1 MRRRRADRT
10 AEFNVWPAFTDVLGG
25 LVVVLVFFITIF
37 VIGEVLI
44 GREFNSKDNAIGQL
58 SQLVELLEGLVG
70 DSEAENSR
78 LNKRI
83 ALLKSTINDNRSEL
97 DRAQG
102 QLADERMAR
111 ADFASQLEQT
121 HDRLATEQAAR
132 AGSESELEQ
141 TRGALVRERAS
152 TEASMAEV
160 AQLTRHTEAL
170 RQELA
175 RLNAALVVSE
185 SALNNSTQQV
195 VEARTQ
201 AAEAGD
207 NVISLR
213 SQLAERDAAIA
224 VQFHKLSEQGNRIEQ
239 MDKLIKAKLLDRVE
253 ELEQYTSD
261 FFGRLRNV
269 FADNP
274 DIKIVG
280 DRFVFQSEVLFGSGQ
295 SEVSAEGK
303 RDLNKFVHVFRQLQE
318 KIPKDLPVII
328 EVQGH
333 TDKVP
338 IRNTLYKSN
347 WELSAYR
354 ALDVVNYLISQ
365 GIPPK
370 RLAAVGMGE
379 NHPINRSGGRDAL
392 KRNRRIELKITSR

>member
-1 MRRRRADRT
+1 MRRRRADRS

-78 LNKRI
+78 LNKRV
-83 ALLKSTINDNRSEL
+83 ALLKSTIGDNRAQL
-97 DRAQG
+97 DKAQE
-102 QLADERMAR
+102 QLAVERTAR
-111 ADFASQLEQT
+111 TDSENELRRTQVDLS
-121 HDRLATEQAAR
+121 REQASTQ
-132 AGSESELEQ
+132 AGI
-141 TRGALVRERAS
+141 
-152 TEASMAEV
+152 AEV
-160 AQLTRHTEAL
+160 AQLTHQTEAL

-175 RLNAALVVSE
+175 RLNAALIISD
-185 SALNNSTQQV
+185 SALSNSAEQV
-195 VEARTQ
+195 TQ
-201 AAEAGD
+201 ARAQATRAGD
-207 NVISLR
+207 AAVDLR

-224 VQFHKLSEQGNRIEQ
+224 VQLHKLSAQDDRIEQ

-295 SEVSAEGK
+295 SEVSAQGK
-303 RDLNKFVHVFRQLQE
+303 KDLNKFIRVFRQLQGQ
-318 KIPKDLPVII
+318 IPKDLPVII

-379 NHPINRSGGRDAL
+379 NHPIDTSGGREAL